1 MIEQVCD
8 ALQKHAR
15 FAAARNACHQ
25 KRGNVFVAH
34 DFVLL
39 ALDGGGNG
47 LHLRGA
53 LMRKRFKQKR
63 VLNGDGGVEI
73 GVERVGFDVELA
85 SACEVDMDSA
95 SVCHIA
101 RGPVALVVI
110 GFGYRASPVN
120 DETLVVVVGN
130 AGGADVELLGRL
142 AGLELQR
149 DFREVRLAQKQ
160 AAARQ
165 FVGGHFLL
173 RVVRID
179 DAVHGAIR
187 RVGFA
192 RFGIAREVVR
202 DFGEQI
208 ELIACGCGARGF
220 HFAHEFASHLFQL
233 GVYLGKMRLFGGEN
247 GVVGRGAERLGV
259 FGCGV
264 FLHSGS

>member
-1 MIEQVCD
+1 MLYYVRQKSGTVRVMDVEKLADAIEANSSLTAGDV
-8 ALQKHAR
+8 KHAIEAFVEQLR
-15 FAAARNACHQ
+15 LSLTQGDKVKIDGLGTFHITLCSEGTEKEKDCTVRSIR
-25 KRGNVFVAH
+25 KVNVRFVADKALH
-34 DFVLL
+34 LVNASHTSTRSENNVEFVL
-39 ALDGGGNG
+39 AS
-47 LHLRGA
+47 
-53 LMRKRFKQKR
+53 K
-63 VLNGDGGVEI
+63 GDTEG
-73 GVERVGFDVELA
+73 
-85 SACEVDMDSA
+85 
-95 SVCHIA
+95 
-101 RGPVALVVI
+101 
-110 GFGYRASPVN
+110 
-120 DETLVVVVGN
+120 GN

-165 FVGGHFLL
+165 FVSGHFLL

-179 DAVHGAIR
+179 DAVHGAVR

-202 DFGEQI
+202 DFGKQI

-220 HFAHEFASHLFQL
+220 HFAHEFAAHLFQL

-247 GVVGRGAERLGV
+247 GVVGRGAERLGG